1 MVPPVEYA
9 EQHYGENP
17 VVETTETR
25 ESSLQQT
32 RCDSGWR
39 RGLKGLDLVAAAILC
54 CVKGCVGSV
63 DQSPR
68 GVLGPSLG
76 KPDADSLAARHEAE
90 QTGRNG
96 VGLFKVA
103 SGQGE
108 GELLPAPSS
117 DDVTGA
123 QLGADGGDKVPQQY
137 VAGDMAVGV
146 VVGLEVVHVDQG
158 DGERVAGAP
167 GASQLAVNLLVPA
180 ATVCGPGE
188 GVGACLGGEQGDKIG
203 PVDRGADLRSEQ
215 LDHVQG
221 RRGHARDRLVEAD
234 DEHGHPAS
242 ASSDWL

>member
-25 ESSLQQT
+25 EPSLQQT

-54 CVKGCVGSV
+54 CVKGCVGSL

-76 KPDADSLAARHEAE
+76 KPDADGLAARHEAE

-96 VGLFKVA
+96 LGLFNVA

-108 GELLPAPSS
+108 GELFPAPSG

-137 VAGDMAVGV
+137 VAGGMAVGV
-146 VVGLEVVHVDQG
+146 VVVLEVVIPPATYCCGTLSPPSAPSCAPVTSSL
-158 DGERVAGAP
+158 DG
-167 GASQLAVNLLVPA
+167 A
-180 ATVCGPGE
+180 AKSSPSPCPDATLNRPKPLRPVC
-188 GVGACLGGEQGDKIG
+188 
-203 PVDRGADLRSEQ
+203 
-215 LDHVQG
+215 
-221 RRGHARDRLVEAD
+221 
-234 DEHGHPAS
+234 S
-242 ASSDWL
+242 ASCRAARLSASD